1 MTDAQSVEPAESQ
14 SKKSSVSLDPMGQG
28 ELTQRWASVEAC
40 VRASLPDNDATY
52 PVALASLRNGH
63 LVAVSV
69 KYRGTEIAIMVVGP
83 VVNGAT
89 QKRGLMIHAMAGKIP
104 PEAWTPLNDEIVK
117 AAVNMGVSCVIAW
130 SGIPTILTAC
140 GENGWEIRTVAVKEV

>member
-1 MTDAQSVEPAESQ
+1 MTDAQSAEHAESQ
-14 SKKSSVSLDPMGQG
+14 SRKTEVVLTPMGQG

-40 VRASLPDNDATY
+40 VRASLPDNDTTY
-52 PVALASLRNGH
+52 PIALASLRNGH
-63 LVAVSV
+63 LIAVSV
-69 KYRGTEIAIMVVGP
+69 KYLDTEIAIMVVGP
-83 VVNGAT
+83 VVNGST

-104 PEAWTPLNDEIVK
+104 PEAWAPLNEEIVK

-140 GENGWEIRTVAVKEV
+140 GENGWELRTVAIKEV

>member
-1 MTDAQSVEPAESQ
+1 MTDAQSAEPAESQ
-14 SKKSSVSLDPMGQG
+14 SRKTEVVLTPMGQG

-40 VRASLPDNDATY
+40 VRASLPADDTTY
-52 PVALASLRNGH
+52 PVALAALRNGH
-63 LVAVSV
+63 LIAVSV
-69 KYRGTEIAIMVVGP
+69 KYLDAEIAIMVVGP

-89 QKRGLMIHAMAGKIP
+89 QRRGLLIHAMAGKIP
-104 PEAWTPLNDEIVK
+104 PEAWGPLNDEIVK

-140 GENGWEIRTVAVKEV
+140 GENGWTLHTVAIKEV

>member
-1 MTDAQSVEPAESQ
+1 MTDAQSAEPAESQ
-14 SKKSSVSLDPMGQG
+14 SRKTEVVLTPMGQG
-28 ELTQRWASVEAC
+28 ELTSRWASVEAC
-40 VRASLPDNDATY
+40 VRASLPANDTTY
-52 PVALASLRNGH
+52 PVALVALRNGH
-63 LVAVSV
+63 LIAVSV
-69 KYRGTEIAIMVVGP
+69 KYLDTEIALMVVGP

-104 PEAWTPLNDEIVK
+104 PEAWAPLNEEIVK

-140 GENGWEIRTVAVKEV
+140 GENGWELRTVAIKEV